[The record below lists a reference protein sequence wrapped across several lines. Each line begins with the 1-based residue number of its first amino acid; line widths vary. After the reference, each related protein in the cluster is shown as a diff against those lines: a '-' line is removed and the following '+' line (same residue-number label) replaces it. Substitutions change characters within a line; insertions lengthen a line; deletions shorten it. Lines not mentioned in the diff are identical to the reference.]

1 MLIKI
6 YLEMSMKWS
15 EKDLKTNLMSNK
27 IILEALNEQEEH
39 IIRSNVHIKDLLL
52 DNESKIS
59 DEMVKLFIF
68 SLKVKKYKQK

>member
-15 EKDLKTNLMSNK
+15 EKDRQTNLMSNK

-59 DEMVKLFIF
+59 DKMVKLFVF
-68 SLKVKKYKQK
+68 SLKVKKCKQK

>member
-15 EKDLKTNLMSNK
+15 EKDRQTNFMSNE

-39 IIRSNVHIKDLLL
+39 IIRSNVHIRDLLL

-59 DEMVKLFIF
+59 DEMVKLFVF
-68 SLKVKKYKQK
+68 SLKVKKCKQK

>member
-6 YLEMSMKWS
+6 YLEISMKWS
-15 EKDLKTNLMSNK
+15 EKDLQTNLMSNE

-59 DEMVKLFIF
+59 DEMVKLFVF
-68 SLKVKKYKQK
+68 SLKVKKCKQK

>member
-1 MLIKI
+1 MLIKV

-15 EKDLKTNLMSNK
+15 EKDLQTNLMSNE

-59 DEMVKLFIF
+59 DEMVKLFVF
-68 SLKVKKYKQK
+68 SLKVKKCKQK

>member
-15 EKDLKTNLMSNK
+15 EKDRQTNLMSNE

-39 IIRSNVHIKDLLL
+39 IIRSNVHIK
-52 DNESKIS
+52 KIYYLT
-59 DEMVKLFIF
+59 MKA
-68 SLKVKKYKQK
+68 K

>member
-1 MLIKI
+1 MLIKV

-15 EKDLKTNLMSNK
+15 EKDLQTNLMSNE

>member
-1 MLIKI
+1 
-6 YLEMSMKWS
+6 
-15 EKDLKTNLMSNK
+15 MSNE

-59 DEMVKLFIF
+59 DEMVKLFVF
-68 SLKVKKYKQK
+68 SLKVKKCKQK

>member
-1 MLIKI
+1 
-6 YLEMSMKWS
+6 MKWS
-15 EKDLKTNLMSNK
+15 EKDLQTNLMSNE

-59 DEMVKLFIF
+59 DEMVNCLF
-68 SLKVKKYKQK
+68 LV